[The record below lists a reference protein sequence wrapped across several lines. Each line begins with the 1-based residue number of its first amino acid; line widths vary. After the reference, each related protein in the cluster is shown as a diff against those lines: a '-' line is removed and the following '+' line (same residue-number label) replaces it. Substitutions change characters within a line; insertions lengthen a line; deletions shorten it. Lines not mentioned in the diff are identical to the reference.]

1 MEAPFVI
8 QGGSARNFWKHPVL
22 LKHTPGSFSYEIDSL
37 SRTRITVLVIAAL
50 IAVSVLLF
58 QRAITKVPFF
68 AAKTKRDFTI
78 YNKSEFLELY
88 DEDAVP
94 SKAPIEPLEGT
105 RRVWAWA
112 QLLFLA
118 ALVSVNTLVLLTRAF
133 HEQDF
138 IEECAELGYW
148 LLLLTLH
155 ALRFYPTPYRRSL
168 SLLVTVFCIVPPLL
182 LIERDIWPKLLF
194 NASPEKSR
202 DARHGW
208 EVYARLGLAV
218 FLELSALLTPRL
230 WYPVDPYSTELS
242 SPEQTASLISYMGS
256 YSWIGYLIRIAYQ
269 RDIEPED
276 LPELPDY
283 DRARLWSKKVENN
296 RRSTTFKTFFVCM
309 RWEILNMILCSIFL
323 GVMQFVWP
331 VSMRE
336 LLAYVE
342 GSKKPVITPWVF
354 VFGLFFGPI
363 LTGLVWEAYIFNG
376 TRLIIRVKAAF
387 TQSLLEKTLKIRFT
401 QDSIKD
407 EKDPKDPKTTSVKG
421 DKKAPPS
428 QSKVGMI
435 NNLMS
440 TDLDTLTNA
449 REFFLLVGSVP
460 VEIIFAVV
468 FLYDLLGWA
477 SLVGIGMMVATM
489 IVPILIAKSLA
500 KIQRAL
506 RESTDARINLMSE
519 TLTAVRIIK
528 FFGLEGAFMEKIRE
542 KREAELRLSLINTIC
557 SLGLRTVSV
566 LLPIINIVVTF
577 GIFTKVMNKPLTA
590 SIAFTSISL
599 FDILRGQFGWL
610 AFITQQVVYAFIS
623 FDRID
628 KFLNGEE
635 ELEECKPEEAS
646 NPQKPPSYAK
656 ATLSWSKPGS
666 DEDNNFRLSDMTVEC
681 VYGGLTVVAG
691 PVGSG
696 KSSFILGLLGEMRLL
711 EGNMHLPRQYGIS
724 YVAQSTWLQN
734 ASVRDN
740 ILFGSPYDEE
750 RYQTT
755 IEACGLSTDLKNLE
769 AGDETEIGER
779 GTTLSG
785 GQKARVSLARAV
797 YSPAQTVFLDDVLS
811 ALDAE
816 TCKLVVEKCI
826 KGEIL
831 AGRTVVLVTH
841 HVSLV
846 AAAAQKII
854 VLSDG
859 KIVSDSHKL
868 SKSTLDLLNEAEEAE
883 TETPAPMEVDP
894 DIIDT
899 PNPTRVK
906 APSGNGA
913 SKLVKEEGR
922 AKGRVPKVMVWKY
935 IKNFGGPFIIICIIC
950 LSLANQFLGLAN
962 SYFVGLWSDQYTQH
976 PDDVNVNLWLGLYAG
991 VLMGTVL
998 FETFTYM
1005 VWYAFRWI
1013 ASRRI
1018 HEKVIKSV
1026 LYSPIRFFDTTP
1038 LGRIIN
1044 RMSNDI
1050 KSVDSSLGAYLQQV
1064 FHQALECA
1072 FRLVVMSG
1080 LIPAFFVPTIAV
1092 SVAGIICGN
1101 LYVRAQLGVKRI
1113 VSVRESPLFSHFGDT
1128 ISGIVTIRGFGVQDR
1143 FLAESLKRV
1152 DDFSQPCETLYSL
1165 NRWIGIRISWCTGAI
1180 GLAAGVIALTTKGNS
1195 AGLIGFS
1202 LSNVLAYSTSILY
1215 CVRYFTMLEVE
1226 LNGFERLE
1234 EYIELEQEPAKTI
1247 EGEPPAAWPTTGSCV
1262 VKDLCVKYSKDG
1274 PDVLNKVSFDVK
1286 PRERVGIVGRTG
1298 AGKSSLALSLLR
1310 FTELSGGSITIGG
1323 LDIQKVNLEAL
1334 RRRVTI
1340 IPQDPVLLSGTIR
1353 TNLDPFGEIDD
1364 SELQSALEGSG
1375 LAGDKLELVES
1386 AEGTRAPTPDGTTT
1400 PDAPARLKT
1409 KQITLNTPITAG
1421 GDNLSQGQRQL
1432 LAFARALVRRS
1443 KLVLL
1448 DEATSST
1455 DQATDER
1462 IQQTL
1467 RTSFPDSSLIVIAHR
1482 LRTVVNMDR
1491 IVVLDNL
1498 GKGGE
1503 VVEFDT
1509 PLNLLNKE
1517 GGVLRSLA
1525 EKSGEFEELVE
1536 IAQNSA
1542 LERGGE
1548 VL

>member
-1 MEAPFVI
+1 MEAPFVV
-8 QGGSARNFWKHPVL
+8 QGGSAKNIWKHPVL
-22 LKHTPGSFSYEIDSL
+22 LKHAPGGFSYEIDSL
-37 SRTRITVLVIAAL
+37 SRTRIAILVVAAL
-50 IAVSVLLF
+50 IPVSVLLF
-58 QRAITKVPFF
+58 RRLITGTPFF
-68 AAKTKRDFTI
+68 TAKTKRDFTV

-88 DEDAVP
+88 DKDAVP

-105 RRVWAWA
+105 RRTWAWA
-112 QLLFLA
+112 QLLLLA
-118 ALVSVNTLVLLTRAF
+118 GLVSVNIIALLTRVF
-133 HEQDF
+133 HQQDL

-148 LLLLTLH
+148 LLLLMLH
-155 ALRFYPTPYRRSL
+155 AFRFYPTPYRPSL

-182 LIERDIWPKLLF
+182 LIERDLWPKLLF

-218 FLELSALLTPRL
+218 SLELSALMTPRL
-230 WYPVDPYSTELS
+230 WYPVDPYSNDLP

-256 YSWIGYLIRIAYQ
+256 YSWIGNLIRIAYK

-296 RRSTTFKTFFVCM
+296 KKSTTFKTFFACM
-309 RWEILNMILCSIFL
+309 RWDILNMTLCSIFL
-323 GVMQFVWP
+323 GLMQFVWP

-342 GSKKPVITPWVF
+342 GSKEPVITPWVF
-354 VFGLFFGPI
+354 VFGLFFGPL
-363 LTGLVWEAYIFNG
+363 LTGLVWEAYIFNA
-376 TRLIIRVKAAF
+376 TRLVIRVKAAF

-401 QDSIKD
+401 QDSGKD
-407 EKDPKDPKTTSVKG
+407 EKDPKDPKAAAVK
-421 DKKAPPS
+421 KTPPN

-528 FFGLEGAFMEKIRE
+528 FFGLEGAFLEKIRE

-635 ELEECKPEEAS
+635 ELENYKSQES
-646 NPQKPPSYAK
+646 VDPQKPPAYNN

-666 DEDNNFRLSDMTVEC
+666 DEDNNFRLSDMNVEC

-696 KSSFILGLLGEMRLL
+696 KSSFILGLMGEMRLL
-711 EGNMHLPRQYGIS
+711 EGSIHLPRQSGIS

-734 ASVRDN
+734 ASVKDN
-740 ILFGSPYDEE
+740 ILFGSPYDER

-826 KGEIL
+826 KGDIL
-831 AGRTVVLVTH
+831 AGRTVILVTH

-846 AAAAQKII
+846 ASAAQKII

-859 KIVSDSHKL
+859 KIVSDSHNL
-868 SKSTLDLLNEAEEAE
+868 TKSTLDLLSGAGEDVDAEITAPQEA
-883 TETPAPMEVDP
+883 DP

-899 PNPTRVK
+899 PKPADAKVPGGKEAT
-906 APSGNGA
+906 
-913 SKLVKEEGR
+913 KLVKEEGR
-922 AKGRVPKVMVWKY
+922 AKGRVPKIMIWKY
-935 IKNFGGPFIIICIIC
+935 IKNFGGPFVIICIIC
-950 LSLANQFLGLAN
+950 LSLTNQFLGLAN

-976 PDDVNVNLWLGLYAG
+976 PDDVDVNLWLGLYAG

-998 FETFTYM
+998 FETFTYI
-1005 VWYAFRWI
+1005 VWFAFRWI

-1018 HEKVIKSV
+1018 HEKVVKSV

-1044 RMSNDI
+1044 RMSNDV

-1080 LIPAFFVPTIAV
+1080 LIPAFFIPTIAV
-1092 SVAGIICGN
+1092 SVVGIICGN

-1152 DDFSQPCETLYSL
+1152 DDFSQPCESLYSL

-1215 CVRYFTMLEVE
+1215 CVRYFTMFEVE

-1247 EGEPPAAWPTTGSCV
+1247 EGEPPAAWPTEGSCI

-1310 FTELSGGSITIGG
+1310 FTELSGGSISIGG

-1364 SELQSALEGSG
+1364 SELQAALEGSG
-1375 LAGDKLELVES
+1375 LAGDKVDILES

-1400 PDAPARLKT
+1400 PDVPARLKT
-1409 KQITLNTPITAG
+1409 KRINLNTPITAG

-1455 DQATDER
+1455 DQSTDER

-1467 RTSFPDSSLIVIAHR
+1467 RSSFPDSSLIVIAHR

-1509 PLNLLNKE
+1509 PLNLLNNE

-1525 EKSGEFEELVE
+1525 EKSGEFEELLE
-1536 IAQNSA
+1536 IAKSSV

-1548 VL
+1548 PL